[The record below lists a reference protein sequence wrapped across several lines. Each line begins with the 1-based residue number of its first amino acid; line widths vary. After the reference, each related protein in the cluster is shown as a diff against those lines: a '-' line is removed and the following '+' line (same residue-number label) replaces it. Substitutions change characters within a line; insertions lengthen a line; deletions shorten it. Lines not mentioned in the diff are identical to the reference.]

1 MRQLHPG
8 DQVDHYQI
16 ESVVALGGMASIFRA
31 NDLRTSQPVALKV
44 PHPEAECDP
53 VFFDRFHREMEIG
66 KKLNHPAI
74 LKVFDD
80 GRHSRIYMVTE
91 WVEGR
96 LLRQILA
103 EQGKLPINRAVWFAL
118 EICVALDYMHREGVV
133 HRDLK
138 PENIMVDSSD
148 RVKIIDF
155 GIASNAGSRRLTF
168 GKLSHV
174 MGSPD
179 YISPEQVKGKR
190 GDGRSDVYAL
200 GVILYEMLTG
210 RAPFT
215 GSNPFAV
222 MNARLGNDPT
232 PPREINPEVS
242 PQLQAIVCRALARD
256 PQNRYATAS
265 KMAWDLSH
273 QDQVA
278 VQVAP
283 FTKSKD
289 ARRQS
294 WDWVRRFLHLAK
306 HS

>member
-1 MRQLHPG
+1 MKRGFL
-8 DQVDHYQI
+8 
-16 ESVVALGGMASIFRA
+16 VALAAMAVVGTALAQQQAAQQQSGAQPQGAAQQQGGGRA
-31 NDLRTSQPVALKV
+31 GGGRGGGGRGRGAAPPAGPTPRTPDGKV
-44 PHPEAECDP
+44 
-53 VFFDRFHREMEIG
+53 
-66 KKLNHPAI
+66 I
-74 LKVFDD
+74 L
-80 GRHSRIYMVTE
+80 VTE

-256 PQNRYATAS
+256 PQDRYATAS

-283 FTKSKD
+283 FAKSKD
-289 ARRQS
+289 VKKQS

-306 HS
+306 HP